1 MSAEEWKLYIYIA
14 IVCIF
19 CKENAIIFIDVIV
32 TKINMYY
39 LQNARSLLKKEM
51 NNKEIFY
58 QPFLLF

>member
-14 IVCIF
+14 IGCIF
-19 CKENAIIFIDVIV
+19 CKEYAIIFIDVIV